1 MGDDLTK
8 YRIQRHSE
16 NLERFEARLLE
27 SAAQLKLYR
36 QAHDREPESMDAVRL
51 WALTA
56 LGNAVDPY
64 EILTREEIAQLWE
77 DAEYPSF
84 NSY

>member
-1 MGDDLTK
+1 
-8 YRIQRHSE
+8 
-16 NLERFEARLLE
+16 
-27 SAAQLKLYR
+27 
-36 QAHDREPESMDAVRL
+36 MDAVRL
-51 WALTA
+51 WALTT
-56 LGNAVDPY
+56 LSNAVDPY